1 MMKALRIATVVA
13 VLSMAV
19 VACGDD
25 GGGIE
30 IDGQWARTSPKT
42 ATNGAAYMKI
52 TAPDADALIGASVDS
67 SVAGRA
73 EVHEMTMASDGA
85 MMMQQTEAVPL
96 PAGETVS
103 LEPGGYHV
111 MFIDLANPF
120 EKGQKFEVTLQFEN
134 GEDMT
139 IEVEVTEEAP

>member
-1 MMKALRIATVVA
+1 MKALRIATVVA

-25 GGGIE
+25 GGGIT

-42 ATNGAAYMKI
+42 AANGAAYMNI

-73 EVHEMTMASDGA
+73 EVHEMMMDSDGA
-85 MMMQQTEAVPL
+85 MMMQQAESVAL
-96 PAGETVS
+96 PGGETVS

-111 MFIDLANPF
+111 MFIDLAQPF
-120 EKGQKFEVTLQFEN
+120 EKGQKFDVTLKFET